1 MLMSYYTTSQSL
13 IPYVSRSDISAYGYY
28 SSIHVS
34 LWLIW
39 SFYMSMLNAIPNDSK
54 LRPSDIIDLLVC
66 KYKAMI
72 GIESRNNML
81 GIYVILMILLLNL
94 VPLTLDEPNIL
105 HTDDFYTVL
114 YILYDLLSIHCKS

>member
-1 MLMSYYTTSQSL
+1 
-13 IPYVSRSDISAYGYY
+13 
-28 SSIHVS
+28 
-34 LWLIW
+34 
-39 SFYMSMLNAIPNDSK
+39 MSMLNAIPNDSK